1 MRICSLI
8 PSATEIAF
16 ALGLGEQV
24 VAVSHECD
32 YPAEARHKA
41 VVVRSTMD
49 SNQMT
54 SAEIDSRVG
63 QILQARQSLYA
74 IEDEAFRQAAPDVIL
89 TQGLCDVCAL
99 DYNDVLRAAQSL
111 PYRPTIVSLTPN
123 CLNDVL
129 EDILRVGEITQR
141 GKEAES
147 LVRDLR
153 RRIERVRQ
161 QTAHVLSRPRV
172 ACIEWLDP
180 IYAAGHWVPELVEL
194 AGGDDVLAC
203 KGKPSA
209 HVEWITVVKAAPEII
224 VFMPCG
230 FDLERT
236 IGESA
241 RLQKLADWNHLPAVT
256 RGNVYAVNG
265 SAFFSRPGP
274 RLADGLEI
282 LARIIHPESF
292 TEPTPPD
299 AVQRIL

>member
-24 VAVSHECD
+24 VGVSHECD

-41 VVVRSTMD
+41 VVVRSTID
-49 SNQMT
+49 SNHMT

-63 QILQARQSLYA
+63 QILQARQSPYA
-74 IEDEAFRQAAPDVIL
+74 IDDEAFQQAAPDVIL

-99 DYNDVLRAAQSL
+99 DYNDVVRAAQSL

-129 EDILRVGEITQR
+129 DDILRVGEITHR
-141 GKEAES
+141 GKEAET
-147 LVRDLR
+147 LIRDLR
-153 RRIERVRQ
+153 QRIERVGQ
-161 QTAHVLSRPRV
+161 QTARVLSRPRV

-180 IYAAGHWVPELVEL
+180 IYAAGHWVPEMVEL
-194 AGGDDVLAC
+194 AGGVDVLAR

-209 HVEWITVVKAAPEII
+209 HVKWITVVKAAPEII
-224 VFMPCG
+224 VLMPCG

-236 IGESA
+236 IGESVL
-241 RLQKLADWNHLPAVT
+241 LQKLAGWNHLPAVT
-256 RGNVYAVNG
+256 RRNVYAVNG
-265 SAFFSRPGP
+265 SAFFSRAGP

>member
-111 PYRPTIVSLTPN
+111 PYRPTIVSLTPS
-123 CLNDVL
+123 CLTDVL
-129 EDILRVGEITQR
+129 DDILRVG
-141 GKEAES
+141 
-147 LVRDLR
+147 D
-153 RRIERVRQ
+153 
-161 QTAHVLSRPRV
+161 
-172 ACIEWLDP
+172 
-180 IYAAGHWVPELVEL
+180 
-194 AGGDDVLAC
+194 
-203 KGKPSA
+203 
-209 HVEWITVVKAAPEII
+209 
-224 VFMPCG
+224 
-230 FDLERT
+230 
-236 IGESA
+236 
-241 RLQKLADWNHLPAVT
+241 
-256 RGNVYAVNG
+256 
-265 SAFFSRPGP
+265 
-274 RLADGLEI
+274 
-282 LARIIHPESF
+282 
-292 TEPTPPD
+292 
-299 AVQRIL
+299 